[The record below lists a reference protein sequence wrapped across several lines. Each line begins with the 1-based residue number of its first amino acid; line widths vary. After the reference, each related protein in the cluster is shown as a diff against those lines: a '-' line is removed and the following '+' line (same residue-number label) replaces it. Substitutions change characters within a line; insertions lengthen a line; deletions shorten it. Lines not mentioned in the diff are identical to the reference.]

1 VIKLVIFDFDG
12 TLVDSAVDIRDA
24 ANKLLM
30 KFGHKAISIEEVRNH
45 IGEGFTPF
53 IRSIAGERAND
64 RAYGEEVFQNF
75 QNFYDSQLMKHTAF
89 YEGVEKFLKEYQKRP
104 NSKIGIVSNKPEYQ
118 VRRILKGLGVEET
131 HLVEVFGGD
140 RFDVKKPHPKPLLEM
155 MSLANVTP
163 KETLMIGDSQA
174 DVDAALAAGTHF
186 LGVSFGY
193 NSMEALQRFGAVHF
207 INHFDELLNYVTSL
221 A

>member
-24 ANKLLM
+24 ANKLLV
-30 KFGHKAISIEEVRNH
+30 KFGYESISLEEVRNH

-53 IRSIAGERAND
+53 IRSIAGERAHD
-64 RAYGEEVFQNF
+64 KEYSEEIFQNF
-75 QNFYDSQLMKHTAF
+75 QNFYDSQLMKHTTF
-89 YEGVEKFLKEYQKRP
+89 YDGVEKFLKEYQKRP
-104 NSKIGIVSNKPEYQ
+104 DSKIGIVSNKPEYQ
-118 VRRILKGLGVEET
+118 VRRILSGLGAQES
-131 HLVEVFGGD
+131 HLVEIFGGD

-155 MSLANVTP
+155 MSLAKVTP

-193 NSMEALQRFGAVHF
+193 NSMESLQKYGAVHF
-207 INHFDELLNYVTSL
+207 INHFDELLNYVSNL
-221 A
+221 S